1 MKNQIAIRAYY
12 WNKESQVYI
21 GTLEEW
27 QEYLNREV
35 KTVED
40 VTKGF
45 KYKECGLDKV
55 KPALRYKKDEVKSI
69 EPFLVEIRKE
79 KERKEKMLQEQ
90 RTQEQRISHQKYVEE
105 LLLKNP
111 IIQLGKSTQ
120 IAGKNFFKVEFE
132 LETDETVTREILDTV
147 KDETGLN
154 VRIRVAVI
162 KHDFEYADV
171 DPTRDGYG
179 GYEFTEVVKDVQSYV
194 EYEETIY

>member
-12 WNKESQVYI
+12 WNKETQVYI

-27 QEYLNREV
+27 KEYLNREV
-35 KTVED
+35 QTIED
-40 VTKGF
+40 VIKGF
-45 KYKECGLDKV
+45 KYKECGINKV
-55 KPALRYKKDEVKSI
+55 KPALRYKNEEAKSI
-69 EPFLVEIRKE
+69 EPLVIEIRTKKE
-79 KERKEKMLQEQ
+79 LKEKMLQEQ
-90 RTQEQRISHQKYVEE
+90 RLNHQKYVEE

-111 IIQLGKSTQ
+111 IIQLGKSTV

-147 KDETGLN
+147 KEETGLN
-154 VRIRVAVI
+154 VRIRIAVI
-162 KHDFEYADV
+162 NHEFEYVNV

>member
-12 WNKESQVYI
+12 WNKETQVYT
-21 GTLEEW
+21 GTIEEW
-27 QEYLNREV
+27 KEYLNREV
-35 KTVED
+35 QTTED
-40 VTKGF
+40 VIKGF
-45 KYKECGLDKV
+45 KYKECGLNKV
-55 KPALRYKKDEVKSI
+55 KPELRYKNEEAKSI
-69 EPFLVEIRKE
+69 EPLVCEIRKE

-132 LETDETVTREILDTV
+132 LETDEIVNREILDTV
-147 KDETGLN
+147 KEETGLN
-154 VRIRVAVI
+154 VRIRVVVI

>member
-12 WNKESQVYI
+12 WNKEPQVYT
-21 GTLEEW
+21 GTIEEW
-27 QEYLNREV
+27 KEYLNCEIE
-35 KTVED
+35 TAED
-40 VTKGF
+40 IIKGF
-45 KYKECGLDKV
+45 KYKESGLDKV
-55 KPALRYKKDEVKSI
+55 KIALRYKKDEAKSI
-69 EPFLVEIRKE
+69 EPLVSEIRKE

-90 RTQEQRISHQKYVEE
+90 RAEEQRLDHQKYVEE

-132 LETDETVTREILDTV
+132 LETDEIVTREILDTV
-147 KDETGLN
+147 KEETGLN

-162 KHDFEYADV
+162 NHEFEYVNV

>member
-12 WNKESQVYI
+12 WNKEPQVYT
-21 GTLEEW
+21 GTIEEW
-27 QEYLNREV
+27 KEYLNREIE
-35 KTVED
+35 TAED
-40 VTKGF
+40 IIKGF
-45 KYKECGLDKV
+45 KYKESGLDKV
-55 KPALRYKKDEVKSI
+55 KIALRYKKDEAKSI
-69 EPFLVEIRKE
+69 EPLVCEIRKE

-90 RTQEQRISHQKYVEE
+90 RAEEQRLNHQKYVEE

-132 LETDETVTREILDTV
+132 LETDEIVNLEILDTV
-147 KDETGLN
+147 KEETGLN

-162 KHDFEYADV
+162 NHEFEYVNV

>member
-1 MKNQIAIRAYY
+1 MKKQIAIRAYY
-12 WNKESQVYI
+12 WNKETQVYI

-35 KTVED
+35 ETVED
-40 VTKGF
+40 IIKGF

-55 KPALRYKKDEVKSI
+55 KIALCYKKDEAKSI
-69 EPFLVEIRKE
+69 EPIVLEIRAKKE
-79 KERKEKMLQEQ
+79 LKEKMLQEK
-90 RTQEQRISHQKYVEE
+90 RAEEQRLNHQKYVEE

-111 IIQLGKSTQ
+111 IIQLGKSTV

-132 LETDETVTREILDTV
+132 LETNETVTHEILDTV
-147 KDETGLN
+147 KEETGLN

-162 KHDFEYADV
+162 NHEFEYVNV
-171 DPTRDGYG
+171 DPTNDGYG
-179 GYEFTEVVKDVQSYV
+179 GYEFTEVVKDVQSYI

>member
-12 WNKESQVYI
+12 YNKESQVYT
-21 GTLEEW
+21 GTIEEW
-27 QEYLNREV
+27 KEYLNREV
-35 KTVED
+35 QTIED
-40 VTKGF
+40 VIKGF
-45 KYKECGLDKV
+45 KYKECSLDKV
-55 KPALRYKKDEVKSI
+55 KIALRYKKDEAKSI
-69 EPFLVEIRKE
+69 EPLVCEIRKE

-90 RTQEQRISHQKYVEE
+90 RAEEQRLDHQKYVEE

-132 LETDETVTREILDTV
+132 LETDEIVNREILDTV
-147 KDETGLN
+147 KEETGLN

-171 DPTRDGYG
+171 DPIRDGYG

>member
-12 WNKESQVYI
+12 YNKESQVYT
-21 GTLEEW
+21 GTIEEW
-27 QEYLNREV
+27 KEYLNREV
-35 KTVED
+35 QTIED
-40 VTKGF
+40 VIKGF

-55 KPALRYKKDEVKSI
+55 KIALRYKKDEAKSI
-69 EPFLVEIRKE
+69 EPLVCEIR

-90 RTQEQRISHQKYVEE
+90 RAEEQRLDHQKYVEE

-132 LETDETVTREILDTV
+132 LETDEIVNREILDTV
-147 KDETGLN
+147 KEETGLN

-162 KHDFEYADV
+162 KHDFEYANV
-171 DPTRDGYG
+171 DPSRDGYG

>member
-12 WNKESQVYI
+12 WNKEPQVYT
-21 GTLEEW
+21 GTIEEW
-27 QEYLNREV
+27 KEYLNRKIE
-35 KTVED
+35 TAED
-40 VTKGF
+40 IIKGF
-45 KYKECGLDKV
+45 KYKESGLDKV
-55 KPALRYKKDEVKSI
+55 KIALRYKKDEAKSI
-69 EPFLVEIRKE
+69 EPLVSEIRKE

-90 RTQEQRISHQKYVEE
+90 RAEEQRLDHQKYVEE

-132 LETDETVTREILDTV
+132 LETDEIVTREILDTV
-147 KDETGLN
+147 KEETGLN

-162 KHDFEYADV
+162 NHEFEYVNV

>member
-12 WNKESQVYI
+12 WNKESQIYT
-21 GTLEEW
+21 GTIEEW

-55 KPALRYKKDEVKSI
+55 KPALRYKKDEAKSI
-69 EPFLVEIRKE
+69 EPFLVEIRKG

-90 RTQEQRISHQKYVEE
+90 RTQEQRINHQKYVEE

-111 IIQLGKSTQ
+111 IIQLGKSTV

-132 LETDETVTREILDTV
+132 LETDEIVNREILDTV
-147 KDETGLN
+147 KEETGLN

-171 DPTRDGYG
+171 DPISDGYG
-179 GYEFTEVVKDVQSYV
+179 SYEFKEVVKDVQSYV

>member
-12 WNKESQVYI
+12 WNKEPQVYI

-27 QEYLNREV
+27 QEYLNREAE
-35 KTVED
+35 TVED
-40 VTKGF
+40 VIKGF
-45 KYKECGLDKV
+45 KYKESGLDKV
-55 KPALRYKKDEVKSI
+55 KPALRYKKDEAKSI
-69 EPFLVEIRKE
+69 EPLVCEIRKE

-147 KDETGLN
+147 KEETGLN

-162 KHDFEYADV
+162 NHEFEYVNV
-171 DPTRDGYG
+171 DPTNDGYG
-179 GYEFTEVVKDVQSYV
+179 GYEFTEVVKDVQSYI

>member
-12 WNKESQVYI
+12 WNKEPQVYT
-21 GTLEEW
+21 GTIEEW
-27 QEYLNREV
+27 KEYLNREV
-35 KTVED
+35 QTIED
-40 VTKGF
+40 VIKGF
-45 KYKECGLDKV
+45 KYKESGLDKV
-55 KPALRYKKDEVKSI
+55 KPALRYKNDEAKSI
-69 EPFLVEIRKE
+69 EPLVLEIRAKKE
-79 KERKEKMLQEQ
+79 LKEKMLQEQ
-90 RTQEQRISHQKYVEE
+90 RIEEQLLAHKEYVEE

-147 KDETGLN
+147 KEETGLN
-154 VRIRVAVI
+154 IRIRVAVI

-171 DPTRDGYG
+171 DPIRDGYG
-179 GYEFTEVVKDVQSYV
+179 GYEFTEVVKDVQSYI

>member
-12 WNKESQVYI
+12 WNKETQVYT
-21 GTLEEW
+21 GTIEEW
-27 QEYLNREV
+27 KEYLNREV
-35 KTVED
+35 QTIED
-40 VTKGF
+40 VIKGF
-45 KYKECGLDKV
+45 KYKECGLNKV
-55 KPALRYKKDEVKSI
+55 KPALRYKNKEAKSI
-69 EPFLVEIRKE
+69 EPLVIEIRTKKE
-79 KERKEKMLQEQ
+79 LKEKMLQEQ
-90 RTQEQRISHQKYVEE
+90 RAEEQRLNHQKYVEE

-111 IIQLGKSTQ
+111 IIQLGKSTV

-147 KDETGLN
+147 KEETGLN
-154 VRIRVAVI
+154 VRIRIAVI
-162 KHDFEYADV
+162 NHEFEYVNV

>member
-12 WNKESQVYI
+12 WNKETQVYT
-21 GTLEEW
+21 GTIEEW
-27 QEYLNREV
+27 KEYLNREV
-35 KTVED
+35 QTTED
-40 VTKGF
+40 VIKGF
-45 KYKECGLDKV
+45 KYKECGLNKV
-55 KPALRYKKDEVKSI
+55 KPALRYKNEEAKSI
-69 EPFLVEIRKE
+69 EPLVIEIRTKKE
-79 KERKEKMLQEQ
+79 LKEKMLQEQ
-90 RTQEQRISHQKYVEE
+90 RSEEQRLNHQKYVEE

-111 IIQLGKSTQ
+111 IIQLGKSTV

-147 KDETGLN
+147 KEETGLN
-154 VRIRVAVI
+154 VRIRIAVI
-162 KHDFEYADV
+162 NHEFEYVNV

>member
-12 WNKESQVYI
+12 WNKEPQVYI

-35 KTVED
+35 QTIED
-40 VTKGF
+40 VIKCF

-55 KPALRYKKDEVKSI
+55 KPALRYKKDESKSI

-132 LETDETVTREILDTV
+132 LETDETVTREILDKV
-147 KDETGLN
+147 KEETGLY
-154 VRIRVAVI
+154 VRIRLAVI

>member
-12 WNKESQVYI
+12 WNKETQVYT
-21 GTLEEW
+21 GTIEEW
-27 QEYLNREV
+27 KEYLNREIE
-35 KTVED
+35 TAED
-40 VTKGF
+40 IIKGF
-45 KYKECGLDKV
+45 KYKESGLDKV
-55 KPALRYKKDEVKSI
+55 KIALRYKKDEAKSI
-69 EPFLVEIRKE
+69 EPLVCEIRKE

-132 LETDETVTREILDTV
+132 LETDETVTREILDKV
-147 KDETGLN
+147 KEETGLY
-154 VRIRVAVI
+154 VRIRLAVI

-171 DPTRDGYG
+171 DPIRDGYG
-179 GYEFTEVVKDVQSYV
+179 SYEFTEVVKDVQSYV

>member
-12 WNKESQVYI
+12 WNKEPQVYT
-21 GTLEEW
+21 GTIEEW
-27 QEYLNREV
+27 KEYLNREV
-35 KTVED
+35 QTIED
-40 VTKGF
+40 VIKGF
-45 KYKECGLDKV
+45 KYKESGLDKV
-55 KPALRYKKDEVKSI
+55 KPALRYKNDEAKSI
-69 EPFLVEIRKE
+69 EPLVLEIRAKKE
-79 KERKEKMLQEQ
+79 LKEKMLQEQ
-90 RTQEQRISHQKYVEE
+90 RIEEQLLAHKEYVEE

-132 LETDETVTREILDTV
+132 LETNETVTREILDKV
-147 KDETGLN
+147 KEETGLN
-154 VRIRVAVI
+154 VRIRIAVI
-162 KHDFEYADV
+162 NHEFEYVNV

>member
-1 MKNQIAIRAYY
+1 
-12 WNKESQVYI
+12 
-21 GTLEEW
+21 
-27 QEYLNREV
+27 
-35 KTVED
+35 
-40 VTKGF
+40 
-45 KYKECGLDKV
+45 
-55 KPALRYKKDEVKSI
+55 
-69 EPFLVEIRKE
+69 
-79 KERKEKMLQEQ
+79 MLQEQ
-90 RTQEQRISHQKYVEE
+90 RIEEQLLAHKEYVEE

-147 KDETGLN
+147 KEETGLN
-154 VRIRVAVI
+154 VRIRVSVI

-171 DPTRDGYG
+171 DPIRDGYG